1 MTKNSVAIVGD
12 SRLAREMLDLAR
24 AKSIDANRFN
34 EPSAVPSTTSIV
46 IDTVAGNEN
55 AKKIVLQ
62 KLDAALPVSTVIVS
76 SCLSVSV
83 TCLASWANKPE
94 RIAGFAT
101 LYPLKNRRLIEITG
115 GMVTSP
121 AVLQIAEDF
130 FKSLEKETVRVK
142 DAAGLI
148 FPRILSLIINEAAR
162 SLEEGVASAEEI
174 DIGMRLGV
182 NYPEGPLRWAD
193 EAGLNEILAV
203 LEGLQRETGDD
214 RYRPAPLLKKL
225 VAAGFLGEVSGRG
238 FYSYNETQVKP

>member
-24 AKSIDANRFN
+24 AKNLDVNRFN

-46 IDTVAGNEN
+46 IDTVAGNES

-83 TCLASWANKPE
+83 TSLASWANKPE

-101 LYPLKNRRLIEITG
+101 LYPLKNRKLIEITG
-115 GMVTSP
+115 GMATSP
-121 AVLQIAEDF
+121 AVLQAAEDF
-130 FKSLEKETVRVK
+130 FKSLEKETVTVK

-238 FYSYNETQVKP
+238 FYPYNEAQVKP